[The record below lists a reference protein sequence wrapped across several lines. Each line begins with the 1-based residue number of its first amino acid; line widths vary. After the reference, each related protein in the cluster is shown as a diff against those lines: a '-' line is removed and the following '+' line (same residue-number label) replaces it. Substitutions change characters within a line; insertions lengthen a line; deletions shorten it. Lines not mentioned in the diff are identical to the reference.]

1 MTWLPHS
8 RRSALAVTPHWHVG
22 VWAWVG
28 AVTGALL
35 ALLWCAPAVWLASA
49 VAQASGQQV
58 QLRQAQGSIWQG
70 SAQLVLAGGPD
81 ARDARALPGQLHWQ
95 LRPIWLGLELAITAD
110 CCTATEP
117 LRLSWLPRWSGH
129 SVQVLSR
136 QTVWP
141 AALLAGLGTPW
152 NTLQPQG
159 RLVLNSDNLVLHWT
173 QGKLNA
179 SGQGSL
185 QALDMSSPISTL
197 RPMGS
202 YELTLSS
209 TDITRL
215 QLRTLSGDLHLAGE
229 GLWTGA
235 KLRFQGTASASAGKQ
250 DALNGLLN
258 LIGRRQGAQSIISL
272 G

>member
-1 MTWLPHS
+1 MKWLPPS
-8 RRSALAVTPHWHVG
+8 RRPAHAPTPDARVRL
-22 VWAWVG
+22 WAWVG

-35 ALLWCAPAVWLASA
+35 TLLWCAPALWLASA

-58 QLRQAQGSIWQG
+58 QLRHAQGSVWQG
-70 SAQLVLAGGPD
+70 SAQLVLASGSD
-81 ARDARALPGQLHWQ
+81 ARDARALPGQVHWQ
-95 LRPIWLGLELAITAD
+95 IRPIWLGLELAIAAP
-110 CCTATEP
+110 CCTNAEP
-117 LRLSWLPRWSGH
+117 LRLSWRPRWSGQD
-129 SVQVLSR
+129 VQLISH

-141 AALLAGLGTPW
+141 AALLSGLGTPW

-159 RLVLNSDNLVLHWT
+159 QLVLHSDDLVLRWA
-173 QGKLNA
+173 QGKLSA
-179 SGQGSL
+179 SGQARL

-197 RPMGS
+197 KPMGS
-202 YELTLSS
+202 YELR
-209 TDITRL
+209 ITGADTTRI
-215 QLRTLSGDLHLAGE
+215 QLHTLSGDLQLSGE

-258 LIGRRQGAQSIISL
+258 LIGRREGAQSIISL